1 MRAYRIGAPGAF
13 RFAGSQSDAA
23 VHKHQLMAKYGI
35 KRAQVTTE
43 EIEVPTSKAELLEFL
58 NKTIGSFDKKMGKV

>member
-35 KRAQVTTE
+35 KRSQITVE
-43 EIEVPTSKAELLEFL
+43 EIEIPDTKVAMLDFL
-58 NKTIGSFDKKMGKV
+58 NKTIGSFDKKMGES